1 MGHLGRG
8 LGARLSVLIINLVGC
23 HFNLF
28 FQFFFWGEGLCLAFC
43 EMKIKRFKP

>member
-28 FQFFFWGEGLCLAFC
+28 FQNFFFGGRVCVWLFV
-43 EMKIKRFKP
+43 R